1 MRWSSSRSA
10 EDDWASAKIVI
21 AGAFGVGKTTAIGA
35 ISEVQVVG
43 TEALMTEAAH
53 TAEQP
58 MDAKTLTTVAMDFGR
73 RTLDADLTL
82 YLFGTPGQPRF
93 WFLWDDLVRGTL
105 GAVVLVDSRK
115 LSESFPALS
124 YFESRGD
131 IPFVVVVNRFHGRL
145 HHDMT
150 EIRNA
155 LRLPP
160 AIPLLHADIREPREV
175 REVLRA
181 LVKHALNL
189 LDDPASATNSR
200 QVGAPTDHNLPAQ
213 YPPMRKAS
221 P

>member
-10 EDDWASAKIVI
+10 DDEWASAKIVI

-53 TAEQP
+53 GTEQP
-58 MDAKTLTTVAMDFGR
+58 MDAKSLTTVAMDFGR
-73 RTLDADLTL
+73 RALDPDLTL
-82 YLFGTPGQPRF
+82 YLFGTPGHPRF

-105 GAVVLVDSRK
+105 GAVVLVDTRD
-115 LSESFPALS
+115 LAASFPSIS

-131 IPFVVVVNRFHGRL
+131 IPYVVVVNRFNGRL
-145 HHDMT
+145 HHDLP
-150 EIRNA
+150 EIRGA

-160 AIPLLHADIREPREV
+160 DVPLLHADVREAREM

-189 LDDPASATNSR
+189 LDEPSPAGHAR
-200 QVGAPTDHNLPAQ
+200 HAAAPTNHHIPVMH
-213 YPPMRKAS
+213 PTREAS